1 MRPDPAASP
10 RLGPAVD
17 LSDEMASLA
26 DRLAPPR
33 KGAGRV
39 VQFVAARRGEGTST
53 VAREFARAAAR
64 RGEGPVWLVELDVLS
79 GAQFDA
85 LACEP
90 AAYGELGDAARAS
103 PDDSAFVEV
112 DPPSRRPDGRP
123 WPDAAYLAAY
133 PVGGADFWVVRLRRE
148 ALTEGQE
155 VRLSGAPD
163 YWRALRRHAAW
174 VVIDAP
180 AGERSRAA
188 ALVAPHMDA
197 TLLVVAADDADA
209 GETARLRDGIEAAG
223 GRCGGIVL
231 NRAAEPPPRFLR
243 AFG

>member
-1 MRPDPAASP
+1 MSRAAPAA

-17 LSDEMASLA
+17 LSDEMAALA
-26 DRLAPPR
+26 DRFAPPR
-33 KGAGRV
+33 RSAGRL

-64 RGEGPVWLVELDVLS
+64 RGEGAVWLVELDVLA

-85 LACEP
+85 LACDP
-90 AAYGELGDAARAS
+90 QAFGELGDAARAS
-103 PDDSAFVEV
+103 PDDSAFVTV

-148 ALTEGQE
+148 ALAEGQE
-155 VRLSGAPD
+155 VRLSGAPE

-197 TLLVVAADDADA
+197 TVLVVSAEDADA
-209 GETARLRDGIEAAG
+209 GETARLRDGIEAAA
-223 GRCGGIVL
+223 GRCAGVVL
-231 NRAAEPPPRFLR
+231 NRAVEAPGFLR
-243 AFG
+243 ALGG